1 MHPSYE
7 KIYESFYGTPYDSN
21 ASPNTVQ
28 PAVPVTKSPPATEV
42 DPNTCP
48 YGYELGV
55 NTDEHPECGPCE
67 NWDDCNDK
75 KLQSQA
81 ADTPAEETTEDPA
94 AETEQSAEETP
105 VEDPP
110 PKKKSNIVKPDAD
123 TKEKAKTTG
132 SRRKRRGSK

>member
-1 MHPSYE
+1 MN
-7 KIYESFYGTPYDSN
+7 I
-21 ASPNTVQ
+21 
-28 PAVPVTKSPPATEV
+28 
-42 DPNTCP
+42 
-48 YGYELGV
+48 L
-55 NTDEHPECGPCE
+55 ECGPCE